1 MLQLDQMN
9 MINSLS
15 LRCETIMSDPYN
27 PIILAVSI
35 FLVLSFILYCKEK
48 GESSTT
54 NLVTVNSTLKTDTKG
69 KGKDEQEKDPVNVT
83 YINILTR
90 KNVER
95 RVLVDLDQAS
105 GERLRLL
112 WPQASYFPRTVAVN
126 GVMRNG
132 LILPNEPRLPE
143 LSLQMRGP
151 YSLHRTGILVSA
163 INQNASSNFTVTTKN
178 DALITTTITADG
190 STNNQGATRKSFIR
204 RNED

>member
-69 KGKDEQEKDPVNVT
+69 KGKQVNDIVDVT
-83 YINILTR
+83 YITRVTPSGITKRILFDSR
-90 KNVER
+90 
-95 RVLVDLDQAS
+95 QPS
-105 GERLRLL
+105 GERLKQL
-112 WPQASYFPRTVAVN
+112 WPQRSYPSRDIPVN
-126 GVMRNG
+126 GVMWRG
-132 LILPNEPRLPE
+132 IELPE
-143 LSLQMRGP
+143 HRQPDIQLHGEIERAEGPMPIGSIGIWAAAHVRVPNLTVLTKGHPVETIAFRSP
-151 YSLHRTGILVSA
+151 YSTNGTG
-163 INQNASSNFTVTTKN
+163 Q
-178 DALITTTITADG
+178 AL
-190 STNNQGATRKSFIR
+190 KSFII
-204 RNED
+204 RN